1 MKSHFLFICLISYSY
16 LFSQNLDEDK
26 YYAETKTIFIESEI
40 FGKKRELQVFFPD
53 EYFWHPEKKF
63 SVLYLLDAQNFRIFN
78 YVKGNIELLSMNYM
92 EPMIIVG
99 IATEDRWFEFLPKN
113 NHPET
118 LKVYNPPI
126 GGADKLVFH
135 IKNEVESYIKNNF
148 RVNKKRWGLGHSLG
162 ATFLMYFNTKEKDFF
177 DYNILL
183 SPNFSYDKEQMIDR
197 IKDFVKKSVFDREK
211 VFHIYSGYGDSY
223 EEQFNLSLKKINSW
237 IKAQKKHNFIWKY
250 ERLNINS
257 HDNVW
262 LEGVYKG
269 LLRQ

>member
-16 LFSQNLDEDK
+16 LFSQNLDENK

-53 EYFWHPEKKF
+53 EYFWYPEKKF

-99 IATEDRWFEFLPKN
+99 IVTEDRWFEFLPKN
-113 NHPET
+113 NHFET

-126 GGADKLVFH
+126 GGADKLVLH
-135 IKNEVESYIKNNF
+135 IKNEVENYIKNNF
-148 RVNKKRWGLGHSLG
+148 RVNKRRWGLGHSLG
-162 ATFLMYFNTKEKDFF
+162 ATFLMCFNTKEKDFF

-183 SPNFSYDKEQMIDR
+183 SPNFSYDKEQMID
-197 IKDFVKKSVFDREK
+197 I
-211 VFHIYSGYGDSY
+211 G
-223 EEQFNLSLKKINSW
+223 
-237 IKAQKKHNFIWKY
+237 
-250 ERLNINS
+250 
-257 HDNVW
+257 
-262 LEGVYKG
+262 
-269 LLRQ
+269 